1 MFADFKKWIKKGIGE
16 FVGFSFS
23 ALIITSILI
32 IIIGAVTLHN
42 AQQYMNAVARQLARD
57 IIVCEDLE
65 DAQKTAQRNAEAYVK
80 YKPAI
85 RSVRTEV
92 SYIPGTEEEEWKKGN
107 FVTITLTCR
116 ISSISPFTTG
126 VYDDMVTMMIERT
139 EDKRFSAY

>member
-1 MFADFKKWIKKGIGE
+1 M
-16 FVGFSFS
+16 
-23 ALIITSILI
+23 
-32 IIIGAVTLHN
+32 
-42 AQQYMNAVARQLARD
+42 
-57 IIVCEDLE
+57 E

-139 EDKRFSAY
+139 EDKRFSDY